1 MAELSRPDVEPPTGP
16 APDDLV
22 IEDIVV
28 GDGPEA
34 TDGSLVSAHYVGVTH
49 EGGEQFD
56 ASWDRGDPLEFRL
69 GVGMVIQGWDEGIA
83 GMKVGGR
90 RRLDDPRAQ
99 GLRRAR
105 RGRRHQARR
114 DPGLR
119 RRPRRRA
126 GDWGILRATGRFEP
140 SGARRVPRRLDAA
153 AQREPGRQLAAV
165 RSGGPRTMSFMQVE
179 VWSDVVC
186 PWCYI
191 GKRRLESALEQ
202 FPHRD
207 QVEVVWRSFQLDP
220 SVPEGTT
227 HPTLPAL
234 AAKYGRSEEE
244 MRGMQAHVE
253 QVAAGEGLEYHL
265 ADGVSGNTLLAHE
278 LLHLAAEHGKRNEL
292 KERLLHAYFEEGRPV
307 FDVESLV
314 PFAVEVGL
322 DEAEVRE
329 ALADR
334 RYLAAVREDGATA
347 QALGATGVPFFVV
360 DRKYGAAGAQPA
372 ELLLQILER
381 AWADA
386 HPLVTV
392 PAAEGCD
399 DGTCAV

>member
-1 MAELSRPDVEPPTGP
+1 
-16 APDDLV
+16 
-22 IEDIVV
+22 
-28 GDGPEA
+28 
-34 TDGSLVSAHYVGVTH
+34 
-49 EGGEQFD
+49 
-56 ASWDRGDPLEFRL
+56 
-69 GVGMVIQGWDEGIA
+69 
-83 GMKVGGR
+83 
-90 RRLDDPRAQ
+90 
-99 GLRRAR
+99 
-105 RGRRHQARR
+105 
-114 DPGLR
+114 
-119 RRPRRRA
+119 
-126 GDWGILRATGRFEP
+126 
-140 SGARRVPRRLDAA
+140 
-153 AQREPGRQLAAV
+153 
-165 RSGGPRTMSFMQVE
+165 MQVE

-220 SVPEGTT
+220 SVPEGET

-234 AAKYGRSEEE
+234 AAKYGRPVEE
-244 MRGMQAHVE
+244 MRGMMAHVE
-253 QVAAGEGLEYHL
+253 QVAADEGLEYHL
-265 ADGVSGNTLLAHE
+265 ADATSGNTLLAHE

-292 KERLLHAYFEEGRPV
+292 KELLLHAYFEQGRSV
-307 FDVESLV
+307 FDVDSLV

-322 DEAEVRE
+322 DEAEVRA

-381 AWADA
+381 AWTES
-386 HPLVTV
+386 HPLITV
-392 PAAEGCD
+392 PAADGCTD
-399 DGTCAV
+399 DSCVV

>member
-1 MAELSRPDVEPPTGP
+1 
-16 APDDLV
+16 
-22 IEDIVV
+22 
-28 GDGPEA
+28 
-34 TDGSLVSAHYVGVTH
+34 
-49 EGGEQFD
+49 
-56 ASWDRGDPLEFRL
+56 
-69 GVGMVIQGWDEGIA
+69 
-83 GMKVGGR
+83 
-90 RRLDDPRAQ
+90 
-99 GLRRAR
+99 
-105 RGRRHQARR
+105 
-114 DPGLR
+114 
-119 RRPRRRA
+119 
-126 GDWGILRATGRFEP
+126 
-140 SGARRVPRRLDAA
+140 
-153 AQREPGRQLAAV
+153 
-165 RSGGPRTMSFMQVE
+165 MQVE

-234 AAKYGRSEEE
+234 AAKYGTQ
-244 MRGMQAHVE
+244 RGGDAREHEPRVE
-253 QVAAGEGLEYHL
+253 QVAADEGLEYHL

-307 FDVESLV
+307 FDVDSLV

-334 RYLAAVREDGATA
+334 RYLAAVRAGRRDRTGARRDRRPLLRRRPEVRRRRCAAGRAAAADPGAGLGRRPPARHRPRGRGLRATA
-347 QALGATGVPFFVV
+347 PAPSDSRAAAVPPAAPSPPRRPARGRRRWPTARSSPGRRTPRRRPGRWPGRRCGGPRPPAGGRPGSSRSSSSRPCHSRLKSLASARPGQRSGQAAPSATSNARVSTVSSPVAARTRSRRAGELSPSVHDSSGVPIHTPAAPATRAAAIPPPGR
-360 DRKYGAAGAQPA
+360 DAAGRHH
-372 ELLLQILER
+372 R
-381 AWADA
+381 AGRSA
-386 HPLVTV
+386 
-392 PAAEGCD
+392 
-399 DGTCAV
+399 